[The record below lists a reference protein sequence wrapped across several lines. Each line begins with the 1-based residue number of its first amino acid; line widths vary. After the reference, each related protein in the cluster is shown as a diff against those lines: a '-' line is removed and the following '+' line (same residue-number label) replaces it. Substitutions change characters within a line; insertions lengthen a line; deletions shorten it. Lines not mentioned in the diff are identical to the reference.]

1 MCLFVSF
8 MSSLHLSVSI
18 AGADAGWCPPLWGWC
33 SLLLYA
39 LLVNLWTFL
48 ILKKKIKSSAMRFH
62 LSTFLF
68 FSSTNWCWLAVRF
81 EKMGL
86 KDLLFYCRFGL
97 CGITGSSGRSLFTE
111 FVYPLFLDKERG
123 KKMEW
128 WAVIYWYCLLNWA
141 CFQFIAGNSAE
152 RSNSVLAFV
161 KDKSECKSLRAF
173 LMKHGWF
180 RAQPGWWVPLCSY
193 LSFVFCVWV
202 ILCSPSVYTKRFW

>member
-1 MCLFVSF
+1 MKWLSPDIMGLLRLVFICLFYEQ
-8 MSSLHLSVSI
+8 
-18 AGADAGWCPPLWGWC
+18 PPLVCVHSWSRRGVV
-33 SLLLYA
+33 STSVGLMLTTA
-39 LLVNLWTFL
+39 LCFACEFMDFFDLE
-48 ILKKKIKSSAMRFH
+48 KKIKSSAMRFH

-86 KDLLFYCRFGL
+86 KDLFFYCWFGL

-161 KDKSECKSLRAF
+161 KDKIKANAKVC
-173 LMKHGWF
+173 
-180 RAQPGWWVPLCSY
+180 VP
-193 LSFVFCVWV
+193 F
-202 ILCSPSVYTKRFW
+202 